1 MSKMIA
7 VRELATFVC
16 QSGNLTTEFFS
27 NSDSLRGQHA
37 HDYLQGKYNEKSKSE
52 VYVKKELSYI
62 GDSYI
67 LHGFI
72 DGVLNEN
79 DETIIEEIKSTTR
92 DLDEI
97 DSEYHKE
104 HLAQLKIYCYLYA
117 LENNMD
123 KIHSRLTYISVVDYE
138 TKSFDSIFSYNEL
151 EEFTFDVLE
160 KYISF
165 LNLIAE
171 SDKNKEKT
179 IKEIEFPF
187 KQKREGQRD
196 LMKAVY
202 QALNDEEILYAIAP
216 TGIGKTMATMFSA
229 LKTLKDKDKLFY
241 LTAKGSGKNAPVDA
255 IKILALNG
263 LKIKTIDI
271 TAKKKI
277 CNLKQAHCNV
287 DECPFALGYFD
298 RLKDATVDIFSNYD
312 IYDNKT
318 ITTVANNHSICAFE
332 FSLYL
337 SYFCDI
343 IIADYNYVFDPKAH
357 LVRYFEDDTYK
368 PKLLIDEAH
377 NLIQRSKE
385 MYSASISEADIRLI
399 RSKLN
404 GLKPSVRRDCNKA
417 IEELGKYRELLRD
430 KALYVNTMPN
440 SDLNVAIRQIMSR
453 CEQIFEENKKIKDK
467 DEVMDAY
474 FKLMDFSNVSELYS
488 LKHRQLAKLV
498 NDDVCVEY
506 YCLDA
511 SEFLLNTI
519 KKSVHGAVFFS
530 ATLYPIDYHCNL
542 LTAGV
547 GKYLELKSPFN
558 EENLD
563 IIINN
568 RVSTKYKDRENSID
582 VIIET
587 IETLTKVN
595 EGNYI
600 VFFPSYQYLK
610 MVLEQ
615 LNDIDFELIVQ
626 KPSMDDDDKQKIIDK
641 FKNTNNNKVGLFV
654 MGGVFSEGI
663 DFIGEA
669 LSGVII
675 VGVGLPMVCDEN
687 NILKDYFEIEYNEGF
702 NYAYVYPGFTKVIQ
716 AVGRVIRTESDRGVA
731 ILIDERFTN
740 SKYLSL
746 MPSHWSNKK
755 CITNNYELNK
765 ELKSFYKK

>member
-1 MSKMIA
+1 MIA

-16 QSGNLTTEFFS
+16 QSGNLTNEFFS
-27 NSDSLRGQHA
+27 NSDSLRGQRA

-52 VYVKKELSYI
+52 VYVKKELSYL

-72 DGVLNEN
+72 DGVLNED
-79 DETIIEEIKSTTR
+79 DEIIIEEIKSTTR

-97 DSEYHKE
+97 DGEYHKE
-104 HLAQLKIYCYLYA
+104 HLAQLKLYCYIYA
-117 LENNMD
+117 LDNNMD
-123 KIHSRLTYISVVDYE
+123 MIHSRLTYISVVDYE
-138 TKSFDSIFSYNEL
+138 TKSFDAIFSLDEL

-165 LNLIAE
+165 LKLIEE
-171 SDKNKEKT
+171 SDKFKEKT

-187 KQKREGQRD
+187 KEKREGQRD
-196 LMKAVY
+196 LMKACY
-202 QALNDEEILYAIAP
+202 QALKNEEILYAIAP

-255 IKILALNG
+255 IKLLAKNG

-277 CNLKQAHCNV
+277 CNLKQAHCNA
-287 DECPFALGYFD
+287 DDCPFALGYFD
-298 RLKDATVDIFSNYD
+298 RLRDATVDIFSNYD

-318 ITTVANNHSICAFE
+318 ITLIANKHSICAFE

-404 GLKPSVRRDCNKA
+404 GLKPSVRRDCNNA
-417 IEELGKYRELLRD
+417 IEQLDKYRELLRE

-440 SDLNVAIRQIMSR
+440 SDLNVSIRQIMTK
-453 CEQIFEENKKIKDK
+453 CEQIFEENKNIKDK

-488 LKHRQLAKLV
+488 PKHRQLARLI
-498 NDDVCVEY
+498 NDDVYVEY

-511 SEFLLNTI
+511 SEFLLDTI
-519 KKSVHGAVFFS
+519 KKSVHGAIFFS

-542 LTAGV
+542 LTSGV

-568 RVSTKYKDRENSID
+568 KVSTKYKDRENSVDI
-582 VIIET
+582 IIET

-600 VFFPSYQYLK
+600 VFFPSYQYLQ
-610 MVLEQ
+610 MVACKL
-615 LNDIDFELIVQ
+615 DDVDFELIVQ
-626 KPSMDDDDKQKIIDK
+626 KSNMGDEDREKIIDK
-641 FKNTNNNKVGLFV
+641 FKNTCNNKVGLFV
-654 MGGVFSEGI
+654 MGGVFAEGI
-663 DFIGEA
+663 DFIGDS

-716 AVGRVIRTESDRGVA
+716 AVGRVIRTDTDRGVA

-740 SKYLSL
+740 SNYLSL
-746 MPSHWSNKK
+746 MPPHWSNKK
-755 CITNNYELNK
+755 CITNNYDLSK
-765 ELKSFYKK
+765 ELKNFYKK